1 MKKRML
7 ATVMAAAMAVST
19 CAVSVPVFAEDE
31 PYKAALLLNGTL
43 GDKSFYDS
51 ANEGLTKLQEELGED
66 KFTFKVEQM
75 GATSA
80 DEAKWEPTLY
90 DYCDDGS
97 YDVIICGT
105 YQMLAALT
113 NAANDYPDQKFIYFD
128 EMFDFSAGG
137 EENVY
142 NGM

>member
-1 MKKRML
+1 ML

-66 KFTFKVEQM
+66 KFTF
-75 GATSA
+75 
-80 DEAKWEPTLY
+80 
-90 DYCDDGS
+90 
-97 YDVIICGT
+97 
-105 YQMLAALT
+105 
-113 NAANDYPDQKFIYFD
+113 
-128 EMFDFSAGG
+128 
-137 EENVY
+137 
-142 NGM
+142 